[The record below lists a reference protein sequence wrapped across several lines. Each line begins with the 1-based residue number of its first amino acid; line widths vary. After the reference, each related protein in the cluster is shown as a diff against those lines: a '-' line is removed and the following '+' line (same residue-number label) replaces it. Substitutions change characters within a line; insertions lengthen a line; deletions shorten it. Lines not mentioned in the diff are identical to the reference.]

1 MARTRLHYWSKKLG
15 HSWSRL
21 WGHLGWG
28 NYRPVYL
35 HTYRG
40 FGRRD
45 YLFLSGRVLLDNGI
59 LKNEKDSAWRNFN
72 NTIKRFNSRVIS
84 NAHVRGKFA
93 GEEFELVTDAEGY
106 FTLDTYLATPLP
118 PPPAKPPFWQKAQV
132 NLTAISGQQLNI
144 SQEAEIL
151 IPGSATTFGII
162 SDIDDTILKTYVTSW
177 LKWRPIYLTII
188 KNAFSRQAF
197 SKVAPFY
204 QALRRGAA
212 GHCYNPF
219 FYVSNSPWNL
229 YDFLEEFLDLNK
241 LSRGPLLLRDFGLPY
256 KDNSA
261 GYLGH
266 KHEQI
271 IRILELYPKLPFV
284 LIGDSGERDADIYQ
298 AICQRYPGRIKA
310 IYIRDVHSSNRAQRV
325 QRILSSLTDIPS
337 LLVKNYGTAAEH
349 AADHGLLSY
358 ANFQAL
364 QQ

>member
-1 MARTRLHYWSKKLG
+1 MARSRLHYWSKKLG
-15 HSWSRL
+15 YSLDHLRDRL
-21 WGHLGWG
+21 GRG
-28 NYRPVYL
+28 NHRPIYL

-40 FGRRD
+40 FGSRD
-45 YLFLSGRVLLDNGI
+45 YLFLSGRVLLDKSI

-72 NTIKRFNSRVIS
+72 NTVKRFNSREIS
-84 NAHVRGKFA
+84 GAHLRVKFA
-93 GEEFELVTDAEGY
+93 GEAFELVTDAEGY

-132 NLTAISGQQLNI
+132 ELTAIPGQQLHL

-151 IPGSATTFGII
+151 IPGSATTFGVI

-212 GHCYNPF
+212 GDCYNPF

-241 LSRGPLLLRDFGLPY
+241 LPRGPLLLRDFGLPY
-256 KDNSA
+256 EGKPV

-284 LIGDSGERDADIYQ
+284 LIGDSGERDAYIYQ
-298 AICQRYPGRIKA
+298 AICQSYPGRIKA
-310 IYIRDVHSSNRAQRV
+310 IYIRDVRSNNRAKRV
-325 QRILSSLTDIPS
+325 QQILSSLTDIPC
-337 LLVKNYGTAAEH
+337 LLVKSYGTAAEH
-349 AADHGLLSY
+349 AAEHGLLSY
-358 ANFQAL
+358 ANFQSL